1 MNDTSANRL
10 RDRVAVV
17 TGASRG
23 IGRSIALKLASEG
36 AHVILV
42 ARTVAGLETLDDEIQ
57 KLGSSATLVPLD
69 LTDFDALDRL
79 GGSIHERWGKL
90 DIFVGNAGVL
100 GEIMPIAQCD
110 PKIWQEVMDVN
121 VTANARLIRSFDPLL
136 KVSDAGRVVLVTS
149 GVAKSLRAFWGP
161 YSISK
166 AAVNAL
172 AITYANETL
181 KTNLRVNLVNPG
193 PIRTRM
199 RANAMPGED
208 PETLPHP
215 DEVAELFLE
224 LCLPSCERHGEI
236 VDFKRG

>member
-23 IGRSIALKLASEG
+23 IGRSIAHKLASEG
-36 AHVILV
+36 AHVVLV
-42 ARTVAGLETLDDEIQ
+42 ARTVAGLEALDDEIQ
-57 KLGSSATLVPLD
+57 GLGGSATLVPLD

-90 DIFVGNAGVL
+90 DIFIGNAGVL
-100 GEIMPIAQCD
+100 GEIMPISQCD

-181 KTNLRVNLVNPG
+181 KTNIRVNLVNPG
-193 PIRTRM
+193 PMRTRM
-199 RANAMPGED
+199 RAHAMPGED

-215 DEVAELFLE
+215 DEIAEVFLD
-224 LCLPSCERHGEI
+224 LCLPTCERHGEI